1 MKQFLNLTVRKLQ
14 SLNCT
19 EEYLAQLT
27 LLAADFSAFVG
38 VLRNESFTHCMER
51 SLHEKLGDKD
61 FVSWKRRTV
70 KEIQEEIE
78 QSKEQMQANMARSKA
93 AIEEQNKKMI
103 NKYSGSVE
111 KYAAKGKAAAVEEE
125 KPRAAREV
133 SASRKKCHK

>member
-1 MKQFLNLTVRKLQ
+1 MRKLQ

-51 SLHEKLGDKD
+51 SLHEKLGDDD
-61 FVSWKRRTV
+61 FVAWKRKAV

-78 QSKEQMQANMARSKA
+78 QSKEEMHANMARSKA
-93 AIEEQNKKMI
+93 AIEAQNSKMRS
-103 NKYSGSVE
+103 KYSTKDKYDEIQGQ
-111 KYAAKGKAAAVEEE
+111 YAAKGKSAAAKDE
-125 KPRAAREV
+125 KPRAAEAAP
-133 SASRKKCHK
+133 ASRKKSHK